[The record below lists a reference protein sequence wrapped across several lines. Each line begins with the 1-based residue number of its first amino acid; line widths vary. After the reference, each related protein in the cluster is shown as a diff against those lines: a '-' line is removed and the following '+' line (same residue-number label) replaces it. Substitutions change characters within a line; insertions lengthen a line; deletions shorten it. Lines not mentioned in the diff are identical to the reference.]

1 MSKHPLRHRSSSDSN
16 RCNEG
21 GLAKVFGLCLVC
33 LSPTSWSS
41 IGIEASIDN
50 QSNFVF
56 DYSDGHAD
64 TGLNELLS
72 SSTPLLTSSQ
82 QRSPMESLTTQ
93 VESKYLALDLGR
105 LFDISHFYQPN
116 IRHQVVVDDELA
128 TVQPTAT
135 PQRYEA
141 YFGVAGNRLQY
152 RSDQDLD
159 YSLSGY
165 EIQVG
170 ARTNDYFGLE
180 FRVGKSNESEA
191 TNSLGQTSTVELDH
205 MISMFARPS
214 LALTDDLRVQ
224 AVIGYSSIKR
234 TISGEP
240 ALRQRD
246 SSEKRGLSYGL
257 GLQWQWQKNVSV
269 TIDYLN
275 LYDDGDESLDGISIG
290 LSVVHR

>member
-1 MSKHPLRHRSSSDSN
+1 MSKHPLRHRSSSESN
-16 RCNEG
+16 RCTEG

-33 LSPTSWSS
+33 LSSTSWSS
-41 IGIEASIDN
+41 VGIEASIDN
-50 QSNFVF
+50 QANLDF
-56 DYSDGHAD
+56 DYLDGSTD
-64 TGLNELLS
+64 TGLNNLLP
-72 SSTPLLTSSQ
+72 SSTPSVTSSQ
-82 QRSPMESLTTQ
+82 YPSPIESLTTQ
-93 VESKYLALDLGR
+93 VEAKYLALDLGHF
-105 LFDISHFYQPN
+105 FDISHFYQPN
-116 IRHQVVVDDELA
+116 VRHQVVVDNEQGK
-128 TVQPTAT
+128 VQPVTT

-191 TNSLGQTSTVELDH
+191 TSSLGQTSTVELDH